1 MLRISDVEVQKR
13 LDIDNPWWTDPIPPS
28 RVLAWKERLYL
39 PLLVDLVGRSTPN
52 RAAIVMGPRRVG
64 KTVMLIQTVYKL
76 ITSGVKPNSIFYAA
90 VDNPVYTGRSLDS
103 LLGLFMS
110 AHGHRRGDRVYV
122 MFDEIQY
129 VPDWER
135 HLKSL
140 VDTYPDMRFVASGS
154 AAAALK
160 RKSDESGAG
169 RFTDFMVPPLCFLE
183 FLLFRNLEP
192 SLLANQTIDEELLA
206 YLNYG
211 GFPEA
216 TVDESIQR
224 SMTQF
229 VANDIID
236 KVLLRD
242 IPSLYGIADPQEL
255 KRFFSFLAYN
265 TGQEVN
271 VDFLSKET
279 GVTKN
284 TLRKYI
290 EYLEA
295 AFLVRVL
302 HRVDFS
308 DKSFSRHSRFKIYL
322 TNPSIRVALYGEP
335 APEAIGPLVETA
347 VACQLLNGQRS
358 GHRFNYV
365 RDTSGRIGEVDFV
378 GFRPR
383 QERPLDAIEVKWTE
397 RSLASLSRELPG
409 LVYYT
414 KRANLKRGYVLKRGS
429 YESMMIDDIEIHAVP
444 ISDFLVTEGSFSLTQ
459 ESTRRGSQSVGAS
472 ETVKRLVPWAM
483 ETFRR
488 KPGVPWPLSR

>member
-1 MLRISDVEVQKR
+1 
-13 LDIDNPWWTDPIPPS
+13 
-28 RVLAWKERLYL
+28 
-39 PLLVDLVGRSTPN
+39 
-52 RAAIVMGPRRVG
+52 
-64 KTVMLIQTVYKL
+64 MLIQTVYKL
-76 ITSGVKPNSIFYAA
+76 VSTGVSPRAICYAA
-90 VDNPVYTGRSLDS
+90 VDNPVYTGRSLDK
-103 LLGLFMS
+103 LLELFLDT
-110 AHGHRRGDRVYV
+110 HGHDRRARLYV

-140 VDTYPDMRFVASGS
+140 VDTYPNMRFVASGS

-169 RFTDFMVPPLCFLE
+169 RFTDFMVPPLHFLE
-183 FLLFRNLEP
+183 FLLFRGLDPEMLGGPQVDEQVLE
-192 SLLANQTIDEELLA
+192 

-216 TVDESIQR
+216 TVDETVQR
-224 SMTQF
+224 SMSQF

-271 VDFLSKET
+271 VDGLSKAT
-279 GVTKN
+279 GITKN

-295 AFLVRVL
+295 AFLIRTL

-308 DKSFSRHSRFKIYL
+308 DKTFSRHSRFKLYL
-322 TNPSIRVALYGEP
+322 TNPSIRVALFGSTT
-335 APEAIGPLVETA
+335 AEAAGPMVETA
-347 VACQLLNGQRS
+347 VACQLLGGQRA
-358 GHRFNYV
+358 GLRFNYV
-365 RDTSGRIGEVDFV
+365 RDTGGRIGEVDFV
-378 GFRPR
+378 AFQSGRT
-383 QERPLDAIEVKWTE
+383 RPLDALEVKWTE
-397 RSLASLSRELPG
+397 RPLASLARDLSG
-409 LVYYT
+409 LLYYA
-414 KRANLKRGYVLKRGS
+414 KQAGLKKGYVLKRGA
-429 YESMMIDDIEIHAVP
+429 YESLELDGIRIHAIP
-444 ISDFLVTEGSFSLTQ
+444 IPDFLVTEGSFSLTQ
-459 ESTRRGSQSVGAS
+459 ETKRRRSRSDDAS
-472 ETVKRLVPWAM
+472 PVIDRVVPWAF

-488 KPGVPWPLSR
+488 KPGVPWPMSG

>member
-1 MLRISDVEVQKR
+1 MLRISDVEVRKR
-13 LDIDNPWWTDPIPPS
+13 LDIDNPWWADPKPPE
-28 RVLAWKERLYL
+28 RVSSWKERLYL
-39 PLLVDLVGRSTPN
+39 PLLVDLVAQPKPN
-52 RAAIVMGPRRVG
+52 RATVVMGPRRVG
-64 KTVMLIQTVYKL
+64 KTVMLIQAAYKL
-76 ITSGVKPNSIFYAA
+76 IASGVDPTAICYAA

-103 LLGLFMS
+103 LLELFLGV
-110 AHGHRRGDRVYV
+110 HGRQRKDRLYV

-140 VDTYPDMRFVASGS
+140 VDTYPDMRFVVSGS

-169 RFTDFMVPPLCFLE
+169 RFTDFLVPPLLFLE
-183 FLLFRNLEP
+183 FLLFRQLDP
-192 SLLANQTIDEELLA
+192 GMLANRQIDEEFLA

-216 TVDESIQR
+216 TVDETVQR
-224 SMTQF
+224 SMSQF

-271 VDFLSKET
+271 VDGLSKET
-279 GVTKN
+279 GIVKN

-295 AFLVRVL
+295 AFLIRAL

-308 DKSFSRHSRFKIYL
+308 DTSFTRHSRFKIYL
-322 TNPSIRVALYGEP
+322 TNPSIRVALFGEP
-335 APEAIGPLVETA
+335 SDNAIGALVETA
-347 VACQLLNGQRS
+347 VACQLLGGQRPN
-358 GHRFNYV
+358 HRFHYV
-365 RDTSGRIGEVDFV
+365 RDTAGRIGEVDFV
-378 GFRPR
+378 AFRPGR
-383 QERPLDAIEVKWTE
+383 SRPLDALEVKWTE
-397 RSLASLSRELPG
+397 RSLASLSRDLPG
-409 LVYYT
+409 LLHYA
-414 KRANLKRGYVLKRGS
+414 KRAGLKRGYVLKRGG
-429 YESMMIDDIEIHAVP
+429 YESTEMGGIQVHALP
-444 ISDFLVTEGSFSLTQ
+444 IPDYLVTEASFALTQ
-459 ESTRRGSQSVGAS
+459 ETTRRAPHSGSPGEA
-472 ETVKRLVPWAM
+472 VKRVVPWAV

-488 KPGVPWPLSR
+488 KPGVPWPLSD

>member
-1 MLRISDVEVQKR
+1 MLRISDVEVRKR
-13 LDIDNPWWTDPIPPS
+13 LGIDNPWWVEAQPPERMKS
-28 RVLAWKERLYL
+28 WKERLYL
-39 PLLVDLVGRSTPN
+39 PLLFDLAAQTTPN
-52 RAAIVMGPRRVG
+52 RAVVVMGPRRVG
-64 KTVMLIQTVYKL
+64 KTVMLLQTVYKL
-76 ITSGVKPNSIFYAA
+76 IESGVDPTAICYAA

-103 LLGLFMS
+103 LLALFMS
-110 AHGHRRGDRVYV
+110 EHAHPRSKRLYV

-169 RFTDFMVPPLCFLE
+169 RFTDFLVPPLTFLE
-183 FLLFRNLEP
+183 FLLFRNLDP
-192 SLLANQTIDEELLA
+192 GLLGDKLMDEELLS

-216 TVDESIQR
+216 TVDASVQH
-224 SMTQF
+224 SMSQF

-255 KRFFSFLAYN
+255 KRFFSFVAYN

-271 VDFLSKET
+271 VDGLAQET

-284 TLRKYI
+284 TLRKYL

-295 AFLVRVL
+295 AFLIRIL

-308 DKSFSRHSRFKIYL
+308 DKLFSRHSRFKIYL

-335 APEAIGPLVETA
+335 SAEATGPLVETA
-347 VACQLLNGQRS
+347 VACQLLNSQRPNY
-358 GHRFNYV
+358 RFNYV
-365 RDTSGRIGEVDFV
+365 RSSGGGLGEVDFV
-378 GFRPR
+378 AFRSGRDGPV
-383 QERPLDAIEVKWTE
+383 DAFEVKWTS
-397 RSLASLSRELPG
+397 RPLKSLSRELPG
-409 LVYYT
+409 LIHYIGRS
-414 KRANLKRGYVLKRGS
+414 KLKRGYVLKRGG
-429 YESMMIDDIEIHAVP
+429 YESAQMDGVEIQTLP
-444 ISDFLVTEGSFSLTQ
+444 IPDFLINEASFTLTQ
-459 ESTRRGSQSVGAS
+459 ESGRRRLPADGPSESVR
-472 ETVKRLVPWAM
+472 RLAPWSFA
-483 ETFRR
+483 TFRR
-488 KPGVPWPLSR
+488 KPGIPWPLSS

>member
-1 MLRISDVEVQKR
+1 MLRISDVEVRKR
-13 LDIDNPWWTDPIPPS
+13 LDIDNPWWTEARPPE
-28 RVLAWKERLYL
+28 RVQTWKERLYL
-39 PLLVDLVGRSTPN
+39 PLLFELVAQTRPN
-52 RAAIVMGPRRVG
+52 RAIVVMGPRRVG
-64 KTVMLIQTVYKL
+64 KTVMLFQTIYKL
-76 ITSGVKPNSIFYAA
+76 IASGVDPKTICYAA

-103 LLGLFMS
+103 LMALFMS
-110 AHGHRRGDRVYV
+110 AHGHKRRQRLYV

-140 VDTYPDMRFVASGS
+140 VDTYPDMRFVVSGS

-169 RFTDFMVPPLCFLE
+169 RFSDFVVPPLTFLE
-183 FLLFRNLEP
+183 FLLFRDLDP
-192 SLLANQTIDEELLA
+192 SLLGGAEMDEELLA

-216 TVDESIQR
+216 TVDESIQH
-224 SMTQF
+224 SMSQF

-271 VDFLSKET
+271 VDELAKET
-279 GVTKN
+279 GITKN
-284 TLRKYI
+284 TLRKYL

-295 AFLVRVL
+295 AFLIRVL

-308 DKSFSRHSRFKIYL
+308 DKLFSRHSRFKIYL

-335 APEAIGPLVETA
+335 SAEATGPLVETA
-347 VACQLLNGQRS
+347 VACQLLNGQRPNY
-358 GHRFNYV
+358 RFHYV
-365 RDTSGRIGEVDFV
+365 RSASGALGEVDFV
-378 GFRPR
+378 AFRSGKQGPV
-383 QERPLDAIEVKWTE
+383 DAFEVKWTP
-397 RSLASLSRELPG
+397 RPLSSLSRDFSG
-409 LVYYT
+409 LVYYAQ
-414 KRANLKRGYVLKRGS
+414 RSRLKRGYVLKRGD
-429 YESMMIDDIEIHAVP
+429 YESIKVDGIELQALP
-444 ISDFLVTEGSFSLTQ
+444 IPDFLITEGSFSLTQ
-459 ESTRRGSQSVGAS
+459 ESTRRRPPTDGPSGS
-472 ETVKRLVPWAM
+472 VKRLAPWSLA
-483 ETFRR
+483 TFRR
-488 KPGVPWPLSR
+488 KPGIPWPLSS

>member
-1 MLRISDVEVQKR
+1 MLRISDVEVQRR
-13 LDIDNPWWTDPIPPS
+13 LDIDNPWWSDPQPPD
-28 RVLAWKERLYL
+28 RVKSWKERLYL
-39 PLLVDLVGRSTPN
+39 PLLFDLVRQSTPN
-52 RAAIVMGPRRVG
+52 RAAVVMGPRRVG
-64 KTVMLIQTVYKL
+64 KTVMLFQTVYKL
-76 ITSGVKPNSIFYAA
+76 IASGVDPKTICYAA

-103 LLGLFMS
+103 LLALFMT
-110 AHGHRRGDRVYV
+110 AHEHKRGARLYV

-129 VPDWER
+129 VPEWER

-140 VDTYPDMRFVASGS
+140 VDTYPDMRFIASGS

-169 RFTDFMVPPLCFLE
+169 RFTDFLVPPLNFLE
-183 FLLFRNLEP
+183 FLLFRRLDP
-192 SLLANQTIDEELLA
+192 DLLGDKSMDDELLA

-216 TVDESIQR
+216 TVDESIQH
-224 SMTQF
+224 SMNQF

-255 KRFFSFLAYN
+255 KRFFSFVAYN

-271 VDFLSKET
+271 VDGLAQET

-295 AFLVRVL
+295 AFLIRIL

-308 DKSFSRHSRFKIYL
+308 DKLFSRHSRFKIYL

-335 APEAIGPLVETA
+335 SQDATGPLIETA
-347 VACQLLNGQRS
+347 VACHLLNGQRPNY
-358 GHRFNYV
+358 RFNYV
-365 RDTSGRIGEVDFV
+365 RSSSGSMGEIDFV
-378 GFRPR
+378 AFRSGKDGAV
-383 QERPLDAIEVKWTE
+383 DAFEVKWTS
-397 RSLASLSRELPG
+397 RPLSSLAREFSGLTYYAKRSR
-409 LVYYT
+409 
-414 KRANLKRGYVLKRGS
+414 LKRGYVLKRGS
-429 YESMMIDDIEIHAVP
+429 YEAIEVDGIKIQAIP
-444 ISDFLVTEGSFSLTQ
+444 IPDFLITEGSFSLTQ
-459 ESTRRGSQSVGAS
+459 ESTRRRQRAEGPGDLA
-472 ETVKRLVPWAM
+472 KRIVPWTFA
-483 ETFRR
+483 TFRR
-488 KPGVPWPLSR
+488 KPGIPWPLSS